1 MFSSR
6 TDCTHETAGISGQ
19 VLIATKFV
27 WPYGGR
33 TVSLIG
39 SFTGW
44 DLFSFCHSLIYF
56 NFHHRWTDRYPMFP
70 TEGCP
75 NIFQAVYSLTPGIH
89 Q

>member
-6 TDCTHETAGISGQ
+6 TDFTHDTAGISGQ

-44 DLFSFCHSLIYF
+44 DLFSFLIYF
-56 NFHHRWTDRYPMFP
+56 AFYLCNCEFKKYHQNDWFNYRLLESAIRYFS
-70 TEGCP
+70 E
-75 NIFQAVYSLTPGIH
+75 F
-89 Q
+89 